1 MADLL
6 ESIFQNPSTF
16 RLYNVDVS
24 PEQQYFLEKDLFPL
38 AHVGVY
44 SSGEEIT
51 KWRVFDS
58 VEDTDYETPRL
69 KVMGLGVSLGDK
81 VPRMDSRLTSISLT
95 PSIYHDDD
103 EADPIEI
110 QADDEGK
117 ILVETV
123 KEVQRFDPDFH
134 HRQRGRVSSSRIFTQ
149 RLRSIRFPSTSTGI
163 QTRKKLHTAPSP
175 EEGPT
180 SADGRIMY
188 RPMTQRFFGRIHVDG
203 QNTFVND
210 QYRFEGLF
218 EIARISRMPFH
229 TSSRAFIGK
238 ALLAQQ
244 DDGTVICVLVL
255 YQDESGPGG
264 I

>member
-58 VEDTDYETPRL
+58 VEATDYETPRL
-69 KVMGLGVSLGDK
+69 KVMGLSVSLADK

-117 ILVETV
+117 ILVETA
-123 KEVQRFDPDFH
+123 KEVQRFDPDFIITGNGDAF
-134 HRQRGRVSSSRIFTQ
+134 RLPVSLLKGSEASGFLRPQQGSRRAKSCTQ
-149 RLRSIRFPSTSTGI
+149 HPVR
-163 QTRKKLHTAPSP
+163 RK
-175 EEGPT
+175 
-180 SADGRIMY
+180 D
-188 RPMTQRFFGRIHVDG
+188 
-203 QNTFVND
+203 
-210 QYRFEGLF
+210 
-218 EIARISRMPFH
+218 
-229 TSSRAFIGK
+229 
-238 ALLAQQ
+238 LLQ
-244 DDGTVICVLVL
+244 
-255 YQDESGPGG
+255 
-264 I
+264 